1 MRWIKRGRAAALVS
15 LWFIAAIPVTALQ
28 AEPVVIKYEG
38 PNGQIFKPGKKLLS
52 TAKISLKTGEV
63 LTVLDERGTRTL
75 RGPGTYSASSA
86 ISAGSVSNS
95 NLATLIKTSSVR
107 RARTGAVRGE
117 NIPSQTQL
125 SPNLWYVDVSK
136 SSKICVA
143 DFQNL
148 QLWRSDSS
156 KEQPSVTIAGA
167 SGGSATAR
175 FDQGRSTV
183 RWPSTITPVDGG
195 RYSISVPGNVG
206 KTSIEMVKI
215 DVTGEERLD
224 TLASKL
230 LDRGCQVQS
239 ELLAATFAQAEPA
252 PVGGQ

>member
-1 MRWIKRGRAAALVS
+1 MHWIKRGRTAPLVS

-28 AEPVVIKYEG
+28 AEPIVIKYEG
-38 PNGQIFKPGKKLLS
+38 PNGQNFKPGKKLLS
-52 TAKISLKTGEV
+52 TVKISLKTGEI
-63 LTVLDERGTRTL
+63 LTVLDERGTRIL

-86 ISAGSVSNS
+86 ISAGSVSNT

-117 NIPSQTQL
+117 NVSSQTQL

-143 DFQNL
+143 DFQSL
-148 QLWRSDSS
+148 QLWRSDASQG
-156 KEQPSVTIAGA
+156 QPSVTIVSA
-167 SGGSATAR
+167 SGGDATTR
-175 FDQGRSTV
+175 FGEGRSTV

-195 RYSISVPGNVG
+195 RYSISVSGNAG

-224 TLASKL
+224 TMASKL
-230 LDRGCQVQS
+230 LDRGCQAQS
-239 ELLAATFAQAEPA
+239 ELLAETFAQAEPA
-252 PVGGQ
+252 PAGGQ